1 MIWEYDRFG
10 LWLAE
15 SSKMAVGGEPKV
27 WVISIQGD
35 ATFAVCDS
43 DKGLMTDTQSQKTFR
58 TLVKAKTFC
67 EKLESKLKDA

>member
-1 MIWEYDRFG
+1 MIWEFDEFG
-10 LWLAE
+10 MWLAE
-15 SSKMAVGGEPKV
+15 SSKTVGDEPKV
-27 WVISIQGD
+27 WAINIQED
-35 ATFAVCDS
+35 ATFAVCNS